1 MSTPGVLTSPAVLGR
16 SRTADET
23 GLFSELRR
31 SVDTL
36 TERVLEQILGAE
48 DDYADSTLP
57 REVLRSIVEE
67 NIIAL
72 LDALSGAAVVLDA
85 PRRAGRVKAENGIPM
100 ASLLHGYRLAGLQLW
115 EEMQARAV
123 GPERADAL
131 LRHSSRL
138 WGLVDTFSGEAAG
151 AYRGIIE
158 ERERRDERARSVMLL
173 RILDG
178 TAGSGE
184 VAGLLRALGLP
195 DRATHVVA
203 AAERRSTGEDPLP
216 GLAQRLLGAGIPSA
230 WTTWHGEVVGL
241 LACRDASGVERAQEL
256 VGATARSRVGLSR
269 PFTSVATAAAAVE
282 QARIAIA
289 CLDGSGEGTHRY
301 GSAPLDV
308 LVVAQPELAA
318 ELRDGVLAGLL
329 APGVRDGD
337 VLIATLEAWFATSGS
352 SSATAKRLHCHRNT
366 VLHRLGRVHAL
377 TGRSTTNPAEAAEL
391 YVAVRAVL
399 LGDARPQLPPV

>member
-1 MSTPGVLTSPAVLGR
+1 MSTSGVLTSSAALDASR
-16 SRTADET
+16 SPDET
-23 GLFSELRR
+23 GLFADLRR
-31 SVDTL
+31 NVDTL
-36 TERVLEQILGAE
+36 TEGVITQILGAE
-48 DDYADSTLP
+48 DDYAESALP
-57 REVLRSIVEE
+57 GDVLRSIVEE
-67 NIIAL
+67 NVCAM
-72 LDALSGAAVVLDA
+72 LDALAGGEVTLDA

-100 ASLLHGYRLAGLQLW
+100 ASLLHAYRLAGLQLW
-115 EEMQARAV
+115 DEMQARAV
-123 GPERADAL
+123 GPERADEL
-131 LRHSSRL
+131 LRNSSRL

-158 ERERRDERARSVMLL
+158 ERERRDEQARSVMLL

-184 VAGLLRALGLP
+184 TAGLLRALGLP

-203 AAERRSTGEDPLP
+203 AAERHSSGEDPLP

-230 WTTWHGEVVGL
+230 WTTWQGELVGL
-241 LACRDASGVERAQEL
+241 LACRDAAGLERAQAL
-256 VGATARSRVGLSR
+256 VAATARSRVGLSR
-269 PFTSVATAAAAVE
+269 PFTGVAAAPSAVE

-289 CLDGSGEGTHRY
+289 CLDGSSEGTHCY

-308 LVVAQPELAA
+308 LVVAQPGLAA

-329 APGVRDGD
+329 APEVRDGG
-337 VLIATLEAWFATSGS
+337 VLIDTLEAWFATSGS
-352 SSATAKRLHCHRNT
+352 SAATAKRLHCHRNT

-391 YVAVRAVL
+391 YVAIRA
-399 LGDARPQLPPV
+399 ARLAGSERI

>member
-1 MSTPGVLTSPAVLGR
+1 MSNPGVLTSPTAQGT
-16 SRTADET
+16 SRARDET
-23 GLFSELRR
+23 GLFTEMLR
-31 SVDTL
+31 SVDSL
-36 TERVLEQILGAE
+36 TEGVLEQILGAE
-48 DDYADSTLP
+48 DDYAESTLP
-57 REVLRSIVEE
+57 RDVLHSIVED
-67 NIIAL
+67 NVIAML
-72 LDALSGAAVVLDA
+72 NALSGAEVVLDA

-100 ASLLHGYRLAGLQLW
+100 ASLLHAYRLAGLQMW

-123 GPERADAL
+123 GPERADEL

-158 ERERRDERARSVMLL
+158 ERERRDEQARSVMLL

-195 DRATHVVA
+195 DRAIHVVA

-216 GLAQRLLGAGIPSA
+216 ALAERLLGAGIPSA
-230 WTTWHGEVVGL
+230 WTTWQGEVVGL
-241 LACRDASGVERAQEL
+241 LACRDASGVERAQQL
-256 VGATARSRVGLSR
+256 VAATARSRVGLSR

-289 CLDGSGEGTHRY
+289 CLDGSSEGTHRY

-308 LVVAQPELAA
+308 LVVAQPALAA

-329 APGVRDGD
+329 SPEVRDGD
-337 VLIATLEAWFATSGS
+337 VLIDTLEAWFATSGS
-352 SSATAKRLHCHRNT
+352 SAATAKRLHCHRNT

-377 TGRSTTNPAEAAEL
+377 TGRLTTNPAEAAEL
-391 YVAVRAVL
+391 YVAIRA
-399 LGDARPQLPPV
+399 ARLAGSDRV

>member
-1 MSTPGVLTSPAVLGR
+1 MSNPGVLTSPTAQGT
-16 SRTADET
+16 SRAPDET
-23 GLFSELRR
+23 GLFTEMLR
-31 SVDTL
+31 SVDSL
-36 TERVLEQILGAE
+36 TEGVLEQILGAE
-48 DDYADSTLP
+48 DDYAESTLP
-57 REVLRSIVEE
+57 RDVLHSIVED
-67 NIIAL
+67 NVIAML
-72 LDALSGAAVVLDA
+72 NALSGAEVVLDA

-100 ASLLHGYRLAGLQLW
+100 ASLLHAYRLAGLQMW

-123 GPERADAL
+123 GPERADEL

-158 ERERRDERARSVMLL
+158 ERERRDEQARSVMLL

-195 DRATHVVA
+195 DRAIHVVA

-216 GLAQRLLGAGIPSA
+216 ALAERLLGAGIPSA
-230 WTTWHGEVVGL
+230 WTTWQGEVVGL
-241 LACRDASGVERAQEL
+241 LACRDASGVERAQQL
-256 VGATARSRVGLSR
+256 VAATARSRVGLSR

-289 CLDGSGEGTHRY
+289 CLDGSSEGTHRY

-308 LVVAQPELAA
+308 LVVAQPALAA

-329 APGVRDGD
+329 SPEVRDGD
-337 VLIATLEAWFATSGS
+337 VLIDTLEAWFATSGS
-352 SSATAKRLHCHRNT
+352 SAATAKRLHCHRNT

-377 TGRSTTNPAEAAEL
+377 TGRLTTNPAEAAEL
-391 YVAVRAVL
+391 YVAIRA
-399 LGDARPQLPPV
+399 ARLAGSDRV

>member
-1 MSTPGVLTSPAVLGR
+1 MSTPGVLTSSAAPAA
-16 SRTADET
+16 SRTPDET

-36 TERVLEQILGAE
+36 TEGVLAQILNAE

-57 REVLRSIVEE
+57 ADVLRSIVEE
-67 NIIAL
+67 NVCAMLEAL
-72 LDALSGAAVVLDA
+72 AGGEVTLDA

-100 ASLLHGYRLAGLQLW
+100 ASLLHAYRLAGLQLW
-115 EEMQARAV
+115 DEMQARAV
-123 GPERADAL
+123 GPERADEL

-158 ERERRDERARSVMLL
+158 ERERRDEQARSVMLL

-184 VAGLLRALGLP
+184 IAGLLRALGLP
-195 DRATHVVA
+195 DRAMHLVV
-203 AAERRSTGEDPLP
+203 AAERRTTGEDPLP
-216 GLAQRLLGAGIPSA
+216 ALAERLLGVGIPAA
-230 WTTWHGEVVGL
+230 WTTWQGEVVGL
-241 LACRDASGVERAQEL
+241 LACRDTAGVQRAHEL
-256 VGATARSRVGLSR
+256 VAATARSRVGLSR
-269 PFTSVATAAAAVE
+269 PFTSVSSAATAVQ

-289 CLDGSGEGTHRY
+289 CIDDSLQGTHQY

-308 LVVAQPELAA
+308 LVVAQPGLAA
-318 ELRDGVLAGLL
+318 EVRDGVLAGLL
-329 APGVRDGD
+329 APEVRDRD
-337 VLIATLEAWFATSGS
+337 VLIDTLETWFATSGS
-352 SSATAKRLHCHRNT
+352 SADTAKQLHCHRNT

-377 TGRSTTNPAEAAEL
+377 TGRSTTNPAQAAEL
-391 YVAVRAVL
+391 YVAIRA
-399 LGDARPQLPPV
+399 ARLAGSDRA